1 MEKLELMSEV
11 RADRKRGSL
20 RRARKA
26 GRVPAVVYGE
36 SGSEALYL
44 DDVQLRTVLRRIAGG
59 AAIVSVSVRGVE
71 RHSVVVD
78 YQRDPLTDAILHVDF
93 HEISMTKKMHANL
106 PVVMIGADECV
117 GVKSENAV
125 LDLVSHSLEIR
136 CLPKDLP
143 NGCHVDVSKLHAG
156 QSIHVKDIPPM
167 EGVEFTAHPDHV
179 VISCASVDDAEST
192 DNTESAGGDGATSTA
207 APATAN
213 AAAKDG
219 GKGKS

>member
-20 RRARKA
+20 RRARKV

-36 SGSEALYL
+36 SGNEALYV
-44 DDVQLRTVLRRIAGG
+44 DDRQLRAVLRRVAGG
-59 AAIVSVSVRGVE
+59 AAIVAVNVRGVE
-71 RHSVVVD
+71 RHSIVVD
-78 YQRDPLTDAILHVDF
+78 YQRDTLSDAILHVDF

-106 PVVMIGADECV
+106 PVVLVGADDCI

-125 LDLVSHSLEIR
+125 LELVSHSLEIR

-143 NGCHVDVSKLHAG
+143 SGFRVDVSTLHVG
-156 QSIHVKDIPPM
+156 QSIHVKDLQQID
-167 EGVEFTAHPDHV
+167 GVEFIAHPDHV
-179 VISCASVDDAEST
+179 VVICASMEDESDESSGDADSA
-192 DNTESAGGDGATSTA
+192 AGGDSATA
-207 APATAN
+207 AP

-219 GKGKS
+219 ARGK